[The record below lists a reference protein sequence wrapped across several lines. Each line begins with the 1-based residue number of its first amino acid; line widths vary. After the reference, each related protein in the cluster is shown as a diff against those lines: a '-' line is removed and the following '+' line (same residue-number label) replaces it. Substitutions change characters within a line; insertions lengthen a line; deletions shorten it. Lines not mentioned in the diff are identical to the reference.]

1 MKAFAASIVTA
12 VLVLAVPVPPT
23 VASGKAERVLTIT
36 DERIAESSGLA
47 VSTSDPS
54 LLYTINDSGNTPA
67 VYAVDKKGG
76 DVVGVTT
83 ISGYTLSDTEA
94 LGVGSDGTMWVADIG
109 DNNADR
115 TDIALYAFPEPGRG
129 DSTVTPKRYPLR
141 YRSGP
146 QDAEALLVGPES
158 RRILVV
164 SKALTGGDVYAAPRR
179 LRTDRPNT
187 LRRVRAAQAPP
198 IVTDG
203 SFTPD
208 GRRVVLRT
216 YGSAV
221 VYDASTWDELWSD
234 DLPPQPQGESLTV
247 EPDGDSFL
255 IGSEGSPSTV
265 LRLDLPEPERTQK
278 PQTRERDHESD
289 VSEAEADLDLWLKV
303 LAGLVVVLVL
313 LVAWIVVTVRRDRRR
328 GRVDR

>member
-1 MKAFAASIVTA
+1 
-12 VLVLAVPVPPT
+12 
-23 VASGKAERVLTIT
+23 
-36 DERIAESSGLA
+36 
-47 VSTSDPS
+47 
-54 LLYTINDSGNTPA
+54 
-67 VYAVDKKGG
+67 
-76 DVVGVTT
+76 
-83 ISGYTLSDTEA
+83 
-94 LGVGSDGTMWVADIG
+94 
-109 DNNADR
+109 
-115 TDIALYAFPEPGRG
+115 
-129 DSTVTPKRYPLR
+129 
-141 YRSGP
+141 
-146 QDAEALLVGPES
+146 
-158 RRILVV
+158 
-164 SKALTGGDVYAAPRR
+164 
-179 LRTDRPNT
+179 
-187 LRRVRAAQAPP
+187 VRAAQAPP

-313 LVAWIVVTVRRDRRR
+313 
-328 GRVDR
+328 

>member
-1 MKAFAASIVTA
+1 MKAFAASILTA
-12 VLVLAVPVPPT
+12 ALVLAVPVSPT
-23 VASGKAERVLTIT
+23 VAADKAERVLSIT
-36 DERIAESSGLA
+36 DERITESSGLA
-47 VSTSDPS
+47 VSTSDPT
-54 LLYTINDSGNTPA
+54 LLYTINDSGNIPA
-67 VYAVDKKGG
+67 VYAVDKKSG

-94 LGVGSDGTMWVADIG
+94 LGIGSDGTMWVADIG

-187 LRRVRAAQAPP
+187 LRRVRSAQAPP

-208 GRRVVLRT
+208 GRRAVLRT

-221 VYDASTWDELWSD
+221 MYDSATWDELWSD

-265 LRLDLPEPERTQK
+265 LRLDLPESEGTQE

-289 VSEAEADLDLWLKV
+289 ASEEAEDRDLWLKV
-303 LAGLVVVLVL
+303 LVGLLVVLVL
-313 LVAWIVVTVRRDRRR
+313 LVVWIVVAARRDRRR
-328 GRVDR
+328 DRVDR